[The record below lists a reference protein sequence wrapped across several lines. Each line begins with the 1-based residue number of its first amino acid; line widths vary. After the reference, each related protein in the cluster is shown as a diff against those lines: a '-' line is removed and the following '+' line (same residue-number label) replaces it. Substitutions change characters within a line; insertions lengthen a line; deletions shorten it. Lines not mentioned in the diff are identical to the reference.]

1 MVSKQKKMNKSLWHA
16 RPPPLHCKS
25 SEKISKFFGPL
36 PLNKIFMPIWYIFF
50 PSSKILHRFISFEK
64 KFLGFRRLPGYCF
77 QQNFLIDSALRMFSP
92 MLKFLAN
99 VKPVPQAGSI
109 ARQRGE
115 LPIEWQWRLISW
127 HDTSG
132 NPAAP
137 FPCTTQHT
145 ETQTQTIWRQR
156 CSTMDLWDRAFT
168 VFWFAAIVLSTTCVH
183 RWRQLQPSTHPVSFP
198 VPIQGLHDP
207 QKSNSK
213 DCLVRMN
220 I

>member
-1 MVSKQKKMNKSLWHA
+1 
-16 RPPPLHCKS
+16 
-25 SEKISKFFGPL
+25 
-36 PLNKIFMPIWYIFF
+36 
-50 PSSKILHRFISFEK
+50 
-64 KFLGFRRLPGYCF
+64 
-77 QQNFLIDSALRMFSP
+77 MFSP
-92 MLKFLAN
+92 MLEFLAN
-99 VKPVPQAGSI
+99 VKSVQQAGSL

-145 ETQTQTIWRQR
+145 QTQTQTIWRQR

-183 RWRQLQPSTHPVSFP
+183 RWRQLHPHTHSQLPEPHTGSA
-198 VPIQGLHDP
+198 LHDP
-207 QKSNSK
+207 QKSNSN
-213 DCLVRMN
+213 DCLARMN
-220 I
+220 ILPIGSCSHAIFLIFQATNHCHNVFLQ